1 MKNQTQS
8 SQPLTKSLKQMP
20 DTLQQQ
26 ETKVVLELFEAHN
39 NQRDVIYRMG
49 EKITELEKQ
58 LAMANDRVRQLESQ
72 LYGGK

>member
-1 MKNQTQS
+1 MKTV
-8 SQPLTKSLKQMP
+8 
-20 DTLQQQ
+20 QQL
-26 ETKVVLELFEAHN
+26 ETESILALGEAHN